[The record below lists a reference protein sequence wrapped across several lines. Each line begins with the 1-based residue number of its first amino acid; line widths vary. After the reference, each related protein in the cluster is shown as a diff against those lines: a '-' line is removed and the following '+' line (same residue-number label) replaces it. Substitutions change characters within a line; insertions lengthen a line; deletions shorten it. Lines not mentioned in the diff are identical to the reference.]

1 MKPLTDKLASQLH
14 QAARATS
21 DLYDSPA
28 RRIIIDT
35 HQVLNKAL
43 SLVLKC
49 HAKCLFKRVFTI
61 IPTNA
66 FRKTSSLLENSTGD
80 VSWLLRVSTPAD
92 DRADADIHLGLPP
105 IAANVP
111 ILGLIWEQIAILCT
125 GSPEDRS
132 DAAASLVSIIRG
144 NDRCGKL
151 IMKEGGVG
159 PLLKLIEE
167 GTVEGQEN
175 GARAIGLLGC
185 EHESP
190 MKVQCVVA
198 WAISEFAANDP
209 NCQDSFTQHNIITLL
224 VSHLAFETVQEHSK
238 YAIVS
243 NIPTSVH
250 ALVMPSSNNNS
261 NNVKKGNYEDEGKLI
276 IPNQMLNPFG
286 NNAKARC
293 QLHSV
298 ITSTIAV
305 HNAATKLQYN
315 SKANEANKNYQSSY
329 STKNNGN
336 SKQGHH
342 YQHSYSHSGFN
353 MKGRELED
361 PETKASMKEMAARA
375 LWKLAKGNSQIC
387 RSITESKALNH
398 LIP

>member
-1 MKPLTDKLASQLH
+1 MPLMKPLTDKLASQLH

-185 EHESP
+185 EHESVEY
-190 MKVQCVVA
+190 MV
-198 WAISEFAANDP
+198 
-209 NCQDSFTQHNIITLL
+209 NI
-224 VSHLAFETVQEHSK
+224 
-238 YAIVS
+238 
-243 NIPTSVH
+243 
-250 ALVMPSSNNNS
+250 
-261 NNVKKGNYEDEGKLI
+261 
-276 IPNQMLNPFG
+276 
-286 NNAKARC
+286 
-293 QLHSV
+293 
-298 ITSTIAV
+298 
-305 HNAATKLQYN
+305 
-315 SKANEANKNYQSSY
+315 
-329 STKNNGN
+329 
-336 SKQGHH
+336 
-342 YQHSYSHSGFN
+342 GFN